1 MQIGVVEE
9 HSICEPVTGVL
20 RDEGALRGVLE
31 RIEKKMLVLV
41 TIMRLEKLHTENLR
55 FPEQR

>member
-1 MQIGVVEE
+1 MQIEVVEE
-9 HSICEPVTGVL
+9 HSICEPIMGVL

-41 TIMRLEKLHTENLR
+41 TIMELEKLHTENLR